1 MTFSHEWLAVGA
13 AACWALASL
22 SAAPASAHL
31 GAFAFTRWR
40 MVCAALLLCS
50 LATVQGGWTSLSDPA
65 LGNPWLLLAV
75 SGVIGIFVGDS
86 ALFGCMNRL
95 GPRRSGVLFATHA
108 LFSVALA
115 WVFLGETLGGLV
127 ALGRGGAN
135 VSVAAA
141 PALVFGHAVGIDLTR
156 RDLQAAAK
164 QAGRPWDMAK
174 GFDQSAPL
182 GALACGLPPAS
193 GAIALSVN
201 GEQRQ
206 AGDLAQMI
214 WNVAE
219 IIATLSTFVTLA
231 GGDLIFTGTP
241 AGVGP
246 VRPGDRLRATLA
258 GVTPLEIGFRG

>member
-1 MTFSHEWLAVGA
+1 
-13 AACWALASL
+13 
-22 SAAPASAHL
+22 
-31 GAFAFTRWR
+31 
-40 MVCAALLLCS
+40 
-50 LATVQGGWTSLSDPA
+50 
-65 LGNPWLLLAV
+65 
-75 SGVIGIFVGDS
+75 
-86 ALFGCMNRL
+86 
-95 GPRRSGVLFATHA
+95 
-108 LFSVALA
+108 
-115 WVFLGETLGGLV
+115 V

-135 VSVAAA
+135 VSVADA

-182 GALACGLPPAS
+182 GALARGLPPAT

-246 VRPGDRLRATLA
+246 LRPGDRLCATLA
-258 GVTPLEIGFRG
+258 GVTSLEIGFRG